1 MKRSKKKGYNRTRYR
16 LGRWFRRQPWGKMLL
31 ILLLIAAWVGIMFVF
46 VAPSLLEFRSSLLFS
61 CFLFGAITLPVS
73 WYVWVR
79 KRKSPL
85 IERMVATIPLI
96 WLWGSGLIPSGQVRI
111 LVWTVIFYGMIGYFL
126 YLFYLSQTTYESQ
139 LMECIGIEAVWL
151 GIIYAVNA
159 LKYSLVPTSFP
170 LVLWLPALII
180 AFICAVVI
188 VILLM
193 KGWLV
198 LPLMKGRILSPRA
211 RLFDQI
217 CVGITLP
224 CMIFIFLVF
233 SAMNLNYALDFG
245 APVSYTACVVDK
257 EYSYSSRGGSSF
269 DLILELNGET
279 FELDVSESDYYSHE
293 IGDDFAVKL
302 HQGAFGVP
310 YYIASE

>member
-1 MKRSKKKGYNRTRYR
+1 MKRSLYRT
-16 LGRWFRRQPWGKMLL
+16 GRWFRRQKWGKIFL
-31 ILLLIAAWVGIMFVF
+31 ILLIIAAWVGIMFVF
-46 VAPSLLEFRSSLLFS
+46 ISPSMLKLRNSMLFRFLLIAAF
-61 CFLFGAITLPVS
+61 TLPVG

-79 KRKSPL
+79 KRESSL

-96 WLWGSGLIPSGQVRI
+96 WLWGGGLIPSGQVRI
-111 LVWTVIFYGMIGYFL
+111 LLWTVIFYGMIGYFV
-126 YLFYLSQTTYESQ
+126 YLFHLSHTTYESQ
-139 LMECIGIEAVWL
+139 LMELIGIEAVWM
-151 GIIYAVNA
+151 GIIYSINA
-159 LKYSLVPTSFP
+159 LKYSLVTTSFP
-170 LVLWLPALII
+170 LVLWLPALIMS
-180 AFICAVVI
+180 FICAVVI
-188 VILLM
+188 LILLM

-198 LPLMKGRILSPRA
+198 LPLVKGRSLSPRV

-224 CMIFIFLVF
+224 CIVFIFFVF

-269 DLILELNGET
+269 DLILELNGERI
-279 FELDVSESDYYSHE
+279 ELSVSESDYCSHE
-293 IGDDFAVKL
+293 IGDDFAVEL

-310 YYIASE
+310 FYIEGK